1 MVRRI
6 VIILSVCALVVLVV
20 SGVLIQRLIFGG
32 APKAQHPTVSTPSVE
47 ATPCATLALSSGERG
62 FALDS
67 QHSTA
72 GYEAHFQAAGQPAP
86 GIVDGAT
93 GFVSGGFILS
103 SNPRPTV
110 RSLTI
115 QVDLRTLN
123 SGSPERD
130 AHVRND
136 TFEVAQYPFTTFVVN
151 QSPALAETYADGQR
165 ISFSLS
171 GTLTLHGVSW
181 PVTFAMTATLTGDT
195 LTGSGAAHV
204 KITDFG
210 MKQPQITSA
219 IPVTIADDIAL
230 SVDFLAHP
238 TNCQSRP

>member
-1 MVRRI
+1 MLRRI

-20 SGVLIQRLIFGG
+20 SGVLVQRLIFGG
-32 APKAQHPTVSTPSVE
+32 APQVQHPAVSTPSLV

-62 FALDS
+62 FTLDS

-86 GIVDGAT
+86 GTVTGVT
-93 GFVSGGFILS
+93 GFVSGAFILS
-103 SNPRPTV
+103 PNPRPAV

-115 QVDLRTLN
+115 HVDLRTLN
-123 SGSPERD
+123 SGSADRD

-136 TFEVAQYPFTTFVVN
+136 TFDVAQFPSATFVVN
-151 QSPALAETYADGQR
+151 QSPALAEAYTDGQR
-165 ISFSLS
+165 ISFPLS
-171 GTLTLHGVSW
+171 GTLTLHGVSQ

-230 SVDFLAHP
+230 SIEVLAHS
-238 TNCQSRP
+238 TNCQSPS